1 MHVETTTA
9 AMANQRVFEKRR
21 SRTLRANRKVES
33 QCLLL
38 QKCRNDISDH
48 SLQASA
54 GFATSHLLIQLVCH
68 AQVYSHC
75 ATTADRVKLANL
87 PRQSRSLTG
96 AAQNKHSRLTKSPK
110 GITMRGPSPLMSI
123 HLVEAPGWLCTIY
136 GTTKAKKASIST
148 RMQPR
153 MLVRFFRYLYI

>member
-1 MHVETTTA
+1 MHAETT
-9 AMANQRVFEKRR
+9 MAITTNQRVFRATQQNPQSKLE
-21 SRTLRANRKVES
+21 SGVTMPLDAERT
-33 QCLLL
+33 
-38 QKCRNDISDH
+38 NDINDH

-54 GFATSHLLIQLVCH
+54 GFATSTLADAASLPSTGIFTQRNQSLI
-68 AQVYSHC
+68 A
-75 ATTADRVKLANL
+75 KLACQSISL
-87 PRQSRSLTG
+87 PG

-110 GITMRGPSPLMSI
+110 GITTRGPSPLMSI

-153 MLVRFFRYLYI
+153 MLIRFFRNLYI